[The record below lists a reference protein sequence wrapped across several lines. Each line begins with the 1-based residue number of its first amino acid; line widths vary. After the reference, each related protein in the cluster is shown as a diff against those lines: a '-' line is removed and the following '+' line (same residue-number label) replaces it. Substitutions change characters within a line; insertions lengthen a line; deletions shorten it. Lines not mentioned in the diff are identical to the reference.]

1 MAINVNG
8 ATPQTADP
16 APKTTASTKASMD
29 RDAFLKL
36 LVAQISHQDPLKPM
50 EGTEYV
56 TQLSQFSALEQAIQ
70 QTSKLDMLSTQLTGL
85 SSNEATSLVGKTV
98 SIRSGALAFDGVT
111 ATGASV
117 TLGGPTAKTTAVIRD
132 QDGKVVRTMEIGPHA
147 GGVLAVQWDGKD
159 DLGNPVAKGAYKL
172 DVKAQDGAGAAV
184 DVKQEVT
191 GLVTRVSFE
200 KGYPEVQL
208 DSGATAPVSDLVSVG
223 MTPEK

>member
-8 ATPQTADP
+8 ATSTNDP
-16 APKTTASTKASMD
+16 TPASPAATKASMD

-70 QTSKLDMLSTQLTGL
+70 QTSKLDLLSNQLTGI
-85 SSNEATSLVGKTV
+85 SANEATSLVGKTV
-98 SIRSGALAFDGVT
+98 SIRSAAIAFDGVT
-111 ATGASV
+111 ATGGSV
-117 TLGGPTAKTTAVIRD
+117 TLAAPSAKTTAIIRD
-132 QDGKVVRTMEIGPHA
+132 SNGQPVRTIELGPRPA
-147 GGVLAVQWDGKD
+147 GALGVQWDGKD
-159 DLGNPVAKGAYKL
+159 DQGNPVPKGAYTL
-172 DVKAQDGAGAAV
+172 DVKAQDGAGAAI

-191 GLVTRVSFE
+191 GLVTSVSFE
-200 KGYPEVQL
+200 KGYPEVHL

-223 MTPEK
+223 TTPAK